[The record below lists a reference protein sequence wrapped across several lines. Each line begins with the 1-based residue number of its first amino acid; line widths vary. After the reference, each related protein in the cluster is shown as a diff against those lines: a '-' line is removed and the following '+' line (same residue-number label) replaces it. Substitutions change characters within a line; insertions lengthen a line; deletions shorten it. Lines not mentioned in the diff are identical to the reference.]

1 MKLGNRILNIIAL
14 FAVVVGVASLA
25 LAQAVKPSVATGDVT
40 SIDAGKIVLQ
50 TKDGSLDV
58 VLSDKTVYKRVPPE
72 NPVLSAA
79 VAAAFGDIGVGD
91 KLVVSGIMSDD
102 KKSLPA
108 RSVYIMTKADI
119 TQSKAKN
126 DERWAKRGI
135 AGRVTAV
142 DPVTGQIKVEIKGL
156 MNSTT
161 VVLTPKAQAKFSRYA
176 PDSIKFADA
185 KPSTL
190 NEIHT
195 GDGLRAVGDR
205 SADGASFAAE
215 EIITGA
221 FQTVAGSVKSVDVAK
236 NQIVM
241 TEAQSKKDMTF
252 DLGSVSFMKKLPEEF
267 AQRFAGGPGGAR
279 PGGGQGAPAGAG
291 NGPARPAGGPG
302 ASGPGG
308 VGARGIDEMV
318 ERFPNITAAD
328 LKPGEIIAVVTS
340 KTNPAERMTAFKLL
354 AGVEPFLRV
363 AQAQAAASGGRG
375 QGTLSLDIPG
385 LDGFGGP

>member
-1 MKLGNRILNIIAL
+1 MKLGIRIFNIIAV

-91 KLVVSGIMSDD
+91 RLVVSGIMSDD

-119 TQSKAKN
+119 TQVKAKN

-267 AQRFAGGPGGAR
+267 AQRFAGPGGAR
-279 PGGGQGAPAGAG
+279 SGGGQGAPAGAG
-291 NGPARPAGGPG
+291 TSPARPAGGPG
-302 ASGPGG
+302 AGGPGG
-308 VGARGIDEMV
+308 AGARGIDEMV